1 MEGWEEPLHP
11 GSLVHL
17 YPTLLHKATQF
28 AHDPPPEDTER
39 ADSGRIPRPFAGSAR
54 WETVGRVTPVS
65 QAGVQVRELHAAVQ
79 KPTVFRPVRAL

>member
-28 AHDPPPEDTER
+28 AHVPPPETTSR
-39 ADSGRIPRPFAGSAR
+39 PLSGRFPRRLAGSAR
-54 WETVGRVTPVS
+54 WEEVGRAAPDS
-65 QAGVQVRELHAAVQ
+65 QAGVQVRGLHEVVQ
-79 KPTVFRPVRAL
+79 ESPVFRPVRAL